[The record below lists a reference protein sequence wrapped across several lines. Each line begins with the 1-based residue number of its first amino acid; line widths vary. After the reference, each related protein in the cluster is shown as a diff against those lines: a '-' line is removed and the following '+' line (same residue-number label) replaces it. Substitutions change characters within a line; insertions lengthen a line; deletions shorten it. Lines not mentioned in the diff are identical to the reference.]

1 MDPLAD
7 VADRGPD
14 PAEVRADVAG
24 YLKRR
29 GVSDVEAE
37 RIVQAAI
44 DRQAALPKWQQT
56 VAMLYSIAERLR
68 QATAARPPE

>member
-1 MDPLAD
+1 MDTRAD
-7 VADRGPD
+7 LADRGPE
-14 PAEVRADVAG
+14 PAKLRADVAG

-37 RIVQAAI
+37 RIVQVAI

-56 VAMLYSIAERLR
+56 VAMLYTIAERLR
-68 QATAARPPE
+68 QATVARPPG